1 MCMRAL
7 KICLWIAGI
16 LCLLSVFG
24 MFLPISALQ
33 SIAKIF
39 GVESLPDS
47 PVFVYAARLMSAT
60 YVGVGVFFVILALD
74 PTKYGVL
81 VLFSGIASV
90 LLGIVCA
97 IVGLVAAMPSLWFLG
112 DSLSCVV
119 LGVLILVFW
128 QRAKQKSVV

>member
-1 MCMRAL
+1 MRAL

-24 MFLPISALQ
+24 MFLPISAWQ
-33 SIAKIF
+33 SFAKIF

-47 PVFVYAARLMSAT
+47 PVFVYVVRLMLAS

-81 VLFSGIASV
+81 VPFSGIASV

>member
-1 MCMRAL
+1 MRAL

-24 MFLPISALQ
+24 MFLPISAWQ
-33 SIAKIF
+33 SFAKIF

-47 PVFVYAARLMSAT
+47 PVFVYVVRLMLAS

-81 VLFSGIASV
+81 VPFSGIASV

-119 LGVLILVFW
+119 LGVLILAFW

>member
-1 MCMRAL
+1 MRAL

-16 LCLLSVFG
+16 VCLLSVFG

-47 PVFVYAARLMSAT
+47 PVFVYVVRLMLAS

-74 PTKYGVL
+74 PMKYGVL
-81 VLFSGIASV
+81 VPFSGVASV

-97 IVGLVAAMPSLWFLG
+97 IVGLVAAMPSLWFLC